1 MIELRIVAD
10 VIEMNGVTVGTL
22 VPGLRLSIRDQLV
35 EAFALAD
42 EDENYIAELEGRIAQ
57 LEARLKEGKPA

>member
-10 VIEMNGVTVGTL
+10 VIEMDGVTVATL

-35 EAFALAD
+35 EAFELAG
-42 EDENYIAELEGRIAQ
+42 EGEATIVELEDRIAQ
-57 LEARLKEGKPA
+57 LEAPAR